1 MFKYEGFEYSPEEVA
16 EAAKEKDLTV
26 DQYIDRYGLETVEV
40 ADEIQTVEVTD
51 EIQTDPTEGKTNDV
65 AVVDAAV
72 TSEPDTASESTEL
85 ESVDTSGEL
94 QQIDNSPQAIFKRRK
109 QAALEQAAIDEF
121 GEIEL
126 EEVVVTADD
135 SNRKPEDLLD
145 NIQKIDDKIKLLAGD
160 NKDLKFIKPGEI
172 SALDSPKRLEEYN
185 RLIGRRKQIN
195 QTLNEKLKKEGTV
208 KALYRSLVK
217 GDKALGE
224 AILSVPSYA
233 YELASLVSDPI
244 NRAFGFKETDLQK
257 FEEKIGTRPLLDSLV
272 EEQNALG
279 ALQQQYKDL
288 NEIEGGI
295 GENFKKGNVLDGFYL
310 LGETLAESAPVSLSL
325 MVGGAAGLS
334 RAALTM
340 AGGVPLAAGEM
351 RTQLEEYPEETKGE
365 MLLKSTI
372 IGLSEGFFEGVFGA
386 GAAGKVYKNLV
397 AKEGVDAAKKTFKN
411 GIISMYEGALQKY
424 GVPLSMVGN
433 GLEEVATQ
441 ATQNVVNGESWNQG
455 LTDSFLAGIGG
466 GTLYGAPVNLSK
478 GIKLGNET
486 IQSIKTNVLL
496 KPTEFKTISE
506 AFAPTATTSQAQI
519 KLSQSPSAE
528 KVLVRQ
534 LKNDINKGN
543 LTIDEA
549 NDIELNFRQT
559 QGAVNNLKPLNLSE
573 QDQGEVVELVKE
585 KRNIEQTIKQVDDK
599 ALTEPQDQRVKEIN
613 ELLRGYS
620 ARAKTAETAKVGQAI
635 SQLEKVGIQTL
646 STEEIQSYLQNN
658 NLVENQED
666 AIKKSGEGAFI
677 IQNPDTQEQEI
688 IVNKDIGNI
697 SDPSHE
703 ALHALIFQTVR
714 KSPDTARRLGESLQD
729 QLNKVDS
736 NLIEDS
742 GIRERLELYNQDPTA
757 VQMEEVLTL
766 FSDTVRNGT
775 VKFNDSTFTKIGDFI
790 RQFLSKLGV
799 KAKFNNGR
807 DVYNFIK
814 DYNKSIESGKLT
826 RGQVRAAK
834 EGVRGKLVGPKIE
847 TFLEIPTIK
856 ESKIYQE
863 VETFKDDLVNEQT
876 KATAFLIADKLQNE
890 VDRRLKID
898 VDQETREDITRNFLF
913 DDRRGLLGLLQG
925 YDPARNES
933 IMGYLNS
940 STPGGKLLDAR
951 LIEFY
956 ENDPRYNQIVQS
968 LLQTKLF
975 SCRAEQ
981 VLQLKRL

>member
-51 EIQTDPTEGKTNDV
+51 EIQTEPTEGKTNDV

-126 EEVVVTADD
+126 EEVIVTADD

-272 EEQNALG
+272 EEQDALG

-703 ALHALIFQTVR
+703 GLHALIFQTVR
-714 KSPDTARRLGESLQD
+714 KSPDTARRLGGSLQE

-834 EGVRGKLVGPKIE
+834 EGVRGKLVTPAEQQADEQI
-847 TFLEIPTIK
+847 IK
-856 ESKIYQE
+856 ESRSEDASNRVQEIYDEQGVAGTFDIIE
-863 VETFKDDLVNEQT
+863 QFKPITSRIVERRSEAPGFDRQLLTDEIETGQRGIIDLIKEYKPESGVPLAAYIN
-876 KATAFLIADKLQNE
+876 KFL
-890 VDRRLKID
+890 
-898 VDQETREDITRNFLF
+898 
-913 DDRRGLLGLLQG
+913 
-925 YDPARNES
+925 PA
-933 IMGYLNS
+933 
-940 STPGGKLLDAR
+940 
-951 LIEFY
+951 
-956 ENDPRYNQIVQS
+956 
-968 LLQTKLF
+968 
-975 SCRAEQ
+975 
-981 VLQLKRL
+981 

>member
-1 MFKYEGFEYSPEEVA
+1 
-16 EAAKEKDLTV
+16 
-26 DQYIDRYGLETVEV
+26 
-40 ADEIQTVEVTD
+40 
-51 EIQTDPTEGKTNDV
+51 
-65 AVVDAAV
+65 V

-272 EEQNALG
+272 EEQDALG

-703 ALHALIFQTVR
+703 GLHALIFQTVR
-714 KSPDTARRLGESLQD
+714 KSPDTARRLGGSLQE

-847 TFLEIPTIK
+847 TFDDATIK
-856 ESKIYQE
+856 QSRKLTPEQDQQAQDKVKDIQKVQQEGEKIAKNFNKPFEKSAKQQRLERELTTYIKPTLDSFVESRTKALYDPIAADAKRNVTRQDFVESMKSDIISMTIAEFKAKQPLESKQLS
-863 VETFKDDLVNEQT
+863 K
-876 KATAFLIADKLQNE
+876 KA
-890 VDRRLKID
+890 
-898 VDQETREDITRNFLF
+898 
-913 DDRRGLLGLLQG
+913 
-925 YDPARNES
+925 
-933 IMGYLNS
+933 
-940 STPGGKLLDAR
+940 
-951 LIEFY
+951 
-956 ENDPRYNQIVQS
+956 RY
-968 LLQTKLF
+968 
-975 SCRAEQ
+975 
-981 VLQLKRL
+981 

>member
-40 ADEIQTVEVTD
+40 ADEIQTVEVTE
-51 EIQTDPTEGKTNDV
+51 EIQTDPTEGKTSDV

-272 EEQNALG
+272 EEQDALG

-703 ALHALIFQTVR
+703 GLHALIFQTVR
-714 KSPDTARRLGESLQD
+714 KSPDTARRLGESLQE

-834 EGVRGKLVGPKIE
+834 EGVRGK
-847 TFLEIPTIK
+847 
-856 ESKIYQE
+856 
-863 VETFKDDLVNEQT
+863 
-876 KATAFLIADKLQNE
+876 
-890 VDRRLKID
+890 
-898 VDQETREDITRNFLF
+898 
-913 DDRRGLLGLLQG
+913 
-925 YDPARNES
+925 
-933 IMGYLNS
+933 
-940 STPGGKLLDAR
+940 
-951 LIEFY
+951 
-956 ENDPRYNQIVQS
+956 
-968 LLQTKLF
+968 
-975 SCRAEQ
+975 
-981 VLQLKRL
+981 